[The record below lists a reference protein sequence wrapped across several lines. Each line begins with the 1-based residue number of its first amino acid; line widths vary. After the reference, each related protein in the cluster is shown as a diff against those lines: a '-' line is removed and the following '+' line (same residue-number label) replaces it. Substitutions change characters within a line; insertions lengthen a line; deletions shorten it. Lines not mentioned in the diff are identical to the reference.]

1 MSAMD
6 LTVVILNWN
15 TADLT
20 IRSVTSLESDGVP
33 RGRIVVVD
41 NASTDDSLERFE
53 RELDGVVLV
62 RVKQNMGFARAANVG
77 ARTLPGSSYLFVNS
91 DAFLHQPGS
100 VGRMLAALESK
111 QVGIVAPRVLNMDG
125 TLQPSVVPLTT
136 PGVALIR
143 ASGASRLVPNR
154 WQPSW
159 STHWD
164 HSSSREIQAAN
175 GAVLLVRAGTFD
187 ALGGFDERCTC
198 TPRSSTSSGAPADS
212 AGAGGSST
220 TRSSS
225 TWAPA
230 RRAATRRIP
239 TRMERIGRSEA
250 AMLCRN
256 LSPAAARLTLAFM
269 AAGLQARRAWFRL
282 RDNETAA
289 AEMERFPAR
298 PGRGASQRADRHTAR
313 TRYLTLPT

>member
-41 NASTDDSLERFE
+41 NASTDDSVERFE
-53 RELDGVVLV
+53 RELDGVILV
-62 RVKQNMGFARAANVG
+62 RVEQNMGFARAANRG
-77 ARTLPGSSYLFVNS
+77 ARTLPGSSFLFVNS
-91 DAFLHQPGS
+91 DAFLHRPGS
-100 VGRMLAALESK
+100 VGRMVAALENK
-111 QVGIVAPRVLNMDG
+111 HVGIVAPRVLNMDG

-175 GAVLLVRAGTFD
+175 GAVLLVRAATFD
-187 ALGGFDERCTC
+187 ALDGFDERLHIYAEELDLFWRARKLGWC
-198 TPRSSTSSGAPADS
+198 GWFVHDAEFLHV
-212 AGAGGSST
+212 GAGST
-220 TRSSS
+220 GGNQMDPVRV
-225 TWAPA
+225 
-230 RRAATRRIP
+230 
-239 TRMERIGRSEA
+239 ERIGRSEA
-250 AMLCRN
+250 AMLRRN
-256 LSPAAARLTLAFM
+256 LSPGASRLTLAFM
-269 AAGLQARRAWFRL
+269 AGGLRARRAWFRL
-282 RDNETAA
+282 RRNGPAA
-289 AEMERFPAR
+289 AEMEGSLRGLTQGRGDDSTVTRPAR
-298 PGRGASQRADRHTAR
+298 GT
-313 TRYLTLPT
+313 